1 MQAVLG
7 TGRRRVEGAA
17 KVTGAAS
24 YASDPPHGG
33 EGGTIAHA
41 ALVTAAIAR
50 GRITG
55 FDLNAANR
63 VPGILA
69 VFTHRDFAGAIASVK
84 HLMAGGYVNSS
95 HRPLGSDT
103 VAYAGQIVALVV
115 AETLEAA
122 QAAAAAVRV
131 SYAEIPAAASF
142 DSPGADTVRLA
153 DLKPQHEDVRHGDTD
168 AALTSAAH
176 RIEARYETPIQ
187 HHNPIEL
194 FTTRCAWEGD
204 RLIVHEPTR
213 FVGAVQHGLAAQLGL
228 DPDAVRVVSGLLGG
242 HFGSKFALSQY
253 TAPVALA
260 ARRLGRPVSLVPTR
274 QQCFTIANYR
284 PETRHDIRLAAD
296 GEGRLTALVHEA
308 AVVTSRFDPF
318 AMEGAD
324 VTGSLYACPA
334 IRTEE
339 RAVRVDRNTPG
350 PMRAPPEVP
359 YLFALESAMDELAW
373 QLGLDP
379 IELRRRNDTTVDPVS
394 GKPFSSRPLMA
405 CYEAGATAFGWKRRL
420 PRVAAMRDGPWRV
433 GLGCATSVR
442 PVKISAATIRVR
454 LSADGAAEVAAAHH
468 EIGNGITTLLAMG
481 AADWLGIDLARVN
494 VRLGDTAL
502 PPAGISGGSSTTT
515 SLMNALA
522 LGCGQLRDRLAAAA
536 VGVEGPLAGQ
546 ASESLVLSEGYLVAP
561 GGARMPLAQAIRL
574 IDPDAIET
582 LAEFVPR
589 GSKPDALQ
597 TLRAGHIGLTLA
609 DDALSWGFG
618 AQFAEVHVHS
628 ETGEIRVPRLTGAF
642 AAGRVLNPLT
652 AESQLKGGMIWGLGS
667 ALLEETVLDGAAYRN
682 TDLAEYLVPTC
693 ADVETVEALIVP
705 DPDHTVNPLGVK
717 GLGELGIIGVNA
729 AIANAIFHATGRRQ
743 RRLPIRIDDMI
754 T

>member
-1 MQAVLG
+1 
-7 TGRRRVEGAA
+7 
-17 KVTGAAS
+17 
-24 YASDPPHGG
+24 
-33 EGGTIAHA
+33 
-41 ALVTAAIAR
+41 
-50 GRITG
+50 
-55 FDLNAANR
+55 
-63 VPGILA
+63 
-69 VFTHRDFAGAIASVK
+69 
-84 HLMAGGYVNSS
+84 
-95 HRPLGSDT
+95 
-103 VAYAGQIVALVV
+103 
-115 AETLEAA
+115 
-122 QAAAAAVRV
+122 
-131 SYAEIPAAASF
+131 
-142 DSPGADTVRLA
+142 
-153 DLKPQHEDVRHGDTD
+153 
-168 AALTSAAH
+168 
-176 RIEARYETPIQ
+176 
-187 HHNPIEL
+187 
-194 FTTRCAWEGD
+194 
-204 RLIVHEPTR
+204 
-213 FVGAVQHGLAAQLGL
+213 
-228 DPDAVRVVSGLLGG
+228 
-242 HFGSKFALSQY
+242 
-253 TAPVALA
+253 
-260 ARRLGRPVSLVPTR
+260 
-274 QQCFTIANYR
+274 
-284 PETRHDIRLAAD
+284 
-296 GEGRLTALVHEA
+296 
-308 AVVTSRFDPF
+308 
-318 AMEGAD
+318 
-324 VTGSLYACPA
+324 
-334 IRTEE
+334 
-339 RAVRVDRNTPG
+339 
-350 PMRAPPEVP
+350 
-359 YLFALESAMDELAW
+359 
-373 QLGLDP
+373 
-379 IELRRRNDTTVDPVS
+379 
-394 GKPFSSRPLMA
+394 
-405 CYEAGATAFGWKRRL
+405 
-420 PRVAAMRDGPWRV
+420 MRDGPWRV

>member
-1 MQAVLG
+1 M
-7 TGRRRVEGAA
+7 
-17 KVTGAAS
+17 
-24 YASDPPHGG
+24 
-33 EGGTIAHA
+33 
-41 ALVTAAIAR
+41 
-50 GRITG
+50 
-55 FDLNAANR
+55 
-63 VPGILA
+63 
-69 VFTHRDFAGAIASVK
+69 
-84 HLMAGGYVNSS
+84 
-95 HRPLGSDT
+95 
-103 VAYAGQIVALVV
+103 
-115 AETLEAA
+115 
-122 QAAAAAVRV
+122 
-131 SYAEIPAAASF
+131 
-142 DSPGADTVRLA
+142 
-153 DLKPQHEDVRHGDTD
+153 
-168 AALTSAAH
+168 
-176 RIEARYETPIQ
+176 
-187 HHNPIEL
+187 
-194 FTTRCAWEGD
+194 
-204 RLIVHEPTR
+204 
-213 FVGAVQHGLAAQLGL
+213 
-228 DPDAVRVVSGLLGG
+228 
-242 HFGSKFALSQY
+242 
-253 TAPVALA
+253 
-260 ARRLGRPVSLVPTR
+260 
-274 QQCFTIANYR
+274 
-284 PETRHDIRLAAD
+284 
-296 GEGRLTALVHEA
+296 
-308 AVVTSRFDPF
+308 
-318 AMEGAD
+318 
-324 VTGSLYACPA
+324 
-334 IRTEE
+334 
-339 RAVRVDRNTPG
+339 
-350 PMRAPPEVP
+350 
-359 YLFALESAMDELAW
+359 
-373 QLGLDP
+373 
-379 IELRRRNDTTVDPVS
+379 
-394 GKPFSSRPLMA
+394 
-405 CYEAGATAFGWKRRL
+405 
-420 PRVAAMRDGPWRV
+420 
-433 GLGCATSVR
+433 
-442 PVKISAATIRVR
+442 
-454 LSADGAAEVAAAHH
+454 
-468 EIGNGITTLLAMG
+468 
-481 AADWLGIDLARVN
+481 N